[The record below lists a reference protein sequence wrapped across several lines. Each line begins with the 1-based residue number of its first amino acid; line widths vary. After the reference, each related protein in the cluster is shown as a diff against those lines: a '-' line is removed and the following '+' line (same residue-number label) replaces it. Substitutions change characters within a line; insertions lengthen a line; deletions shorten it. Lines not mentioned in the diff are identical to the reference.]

1 MKSTCSRSRIVPP
14 VTWGAFLVTLL
25 TAPGVLAQSEGEVD
39 PFAAPTSPSDEAAT
53 AESTSDAA
61 PSSETD
67 APASETDSGSEASTE
82 ADASAAGS
90 ASLGLGTK
98 TSIEAGGTSSE
109 APPEATSAGA
119 AGANAVYKPKGLWQ
133 GQWDDHNRFGID
145 GGMQLDVGYADYRQS
160 IETEG
165 PEVLHD
171 FRGQFWVAPVMEHR
185 FLKDKDGFL
194 RVKAELVA
202 WLRDEVGE
210 YKVNVFDAFVQAGVD
225 DIIDLQVGRVTTWR
239 IFDLG
244 CASAPSGVN
253 HCPANGNGFDLFT
266 LEDTGALKQ
275 GDTAAGEYYPFRY
288 EVDYIWLRDVPARAS
303 LHLYPLK
310 KFVPEDWNNLGIE
323 LTGQYGTRGRQNLDG
338 ARAAVVYDQK
348 WIRLAGGAEYETQKN
363 TKEEVSASDLSICEQ
378 CTWQYRKGYGASATL
393 RPPYLV
399 AAFNHADGF
408 NVNKGARG
416 DAGEEGRS
424 EITTQSGY
432 VELHTGHL
440 LASAKD
446 GPRPGIWADQRSEN
460 IRKITVGYGAR
471 RTEQL
476 IGNGDFERHDSKALY
491 VKYNFGFNH
500 ASIKFVGT
508 YAEGV
513 WLDNVRAISEE
524 PRYLRRDG
532 DLLAGRVRFS
542 YYW

>member
-1 MKSTCSRSRIVPP
+1 MKSPHPRHRILPGI
-14 VTWGAFLVTLL
+14 TWGAILSTFLSTNG
-25 TAPGVLAQSEGEVD
+25 AFAQSDGEVD
-39 PFAAPTSPSDEAAT
+39 PFAAPDPSSDESSSDETAAEENPAADESPYGDSTT
-53 AESTSDAA
+53 AADSDSAE
-61 PSSETD
+61 PSEETN
-67 APASETDSGSEASTE
+67 SGSLSFEARTESGLE
-82 ADASAAGS
+82 ADGS
-90 ASLGLGTK
+90 ARKAAVSEVPEETK
-98 TSIEAGGTSSE
+98 EIYRKE
-109 APPEATSAGA
+109 
-119 AGANAVYKPKGLWQ
+119 GLWQ
-133 GQWDDHNRFGID
+133 GLWNDHNRFGID

-185 FLKDKDGFL
+185 FLKNKDGFL

-210 YKVNVFDAFVQAGVD
+210 YQVNVFDAFVQAGVEN
-225 DIIDLQVGRVTTWR
+225 IFDLQVGRVTTWR

-244 CASAPSGVN
+244 CSSPPVGQN
-253 HCPANGNGFDLFT
+253 PCPANGNGFDIFT
-266 LEDTGALKQ
+266 LEDTGALKT

-288 EVDYIWLRDVPARAS
+288 QVDYIWLRDAPARAS
-303 LHLYPLK
+303 LHIYPLK

-363 TKEEVSASDLSICEQ
+363 TKEEVNATDLSLCEQ

-416 DAGEEGRS
+416 DAGEEGRG

-440 LASAKD
+440 LASTKE
-446 GPRPGIWADQRSEN
+446 GPRPGILADQRSEN
-460 IRKITVGYGAR
+460 IRKLTIGYGGR
-471 RTEQL
+471 RTETLQ
-476 IGNGDFERHDSKALY
+476 GNGDFERHDTKALY
-491 VKYNFGFNH
+491 IKYNLGFNYS
-500 ASIKFVGT
+500 SIKFVGT
-508 YAEGV
+508 YANGTL
-513 WLDNVRAISEE
+513 LDNTRAISEE

-542 YYW
+542 YFW